1 MGPFYLVILWNA
13 LFSPQSLKVPKEEC
27 NKFTLLTTILFD
39 NMWRIQNQTTFV
51 CHIHVPKKAT
61 EKINKTYFDHIV
73 ALSALKSP
81 VATKWLPPPPNWV
94 KINFD
99 VAIPHSST
107 IVVIYRNEVREDH
120 FARSSLLPPSKPI
133 QCEVQATILTLKL
146 AIHRKLCFVVFEGDS
161 NSMIKALQLCPF
173 PPNLLSPFLHIIR
186 LSLSF
191 LICWDFIFV
200 NINIKFLAHNLAQ
213 WVVHCIWDRALTI
226 SSLYAWVSFP

>member
-1 MGPFYLVILWNA
+1 MHYFP
-13 LFSPQSLKVPKEEC
+13 LKVWRSQRKNAISLPC
-27 NKFTLLTTILFD
+27 LLLYSLIICGGFKTKLLLYVTSMYQRRPL
-39 NMWRIQNQTTFV
+39 
-51 CHIHVPKKAT
+51 KKL
-61 EKINKTYFDHIV
+61 NKTYFDHIV

-99 VAIPHSST
+99 VAIPQSST

-161 NSMIKALQLCPF
+161 KSMIKALQLCPF

-226 SSLYAWVSFP
+226 SYLYAWVSFA